1 METLQLIG
9 VVLGSLAVI
18 ITSLG
23 VIWSKVFGRFI
34 ARPIAQAV
42 RREFEEAIEQ
52 IVVQQIGSLPTHI
65 GKALARIE
73 LLERD
78 VDALWERTR
87 NGSSKKPKLN

>member
-1 METLQLIG
+1 MRTLQLLG

-18 ITSLG
+18 LTSLS
-23 VIWSKVFGRFI
+23 VIWSKFFSRFI
-34 ARPIAQAV
+34 ARPIAKAV

-78 VDALWERTR
+78 VNALWERTR
-87 NGSSKKPKLN
+87 NGQEKKPK